1 MSDVKWGIIST
12 ARINRLFLEG
22 ARQASGVEIA
32 AVASRDRA
40 TAEEYARENEIATAH
55 GSYEALLDDP
65 QVEAVY
71 IPLPNSMHVEWSIRA
86 LQSGKHVLCEKPMS
100 RRTQEVERAFD
111 AAEQHGRLLMEAFM
125 WRHNPQTARLT
136 DLLEQGAVGRIRM
149 IRAAFGFV
157 TNDPANVRLQTAL
170 DGGGLMDVGSYC
182 VSATRLLAG
191 EPERVSAEQSLGGD
205 GVDVAFAATMRHPND
220 IISHF
225 DCGLALDSRDLL
237 EIVGDAGSL
246 RLDDPWHCRNPGIQL
261 TRGNDTEHIEIER
274 ANSYGLEAE
283 NFSAAIRGNATPLL
297 GRDDA
302 TGQARTIEALYRAAD
317 TGQAVTL
324 ASLS

>member
-1 MSDVKWGIIST
+1 MDAVKWGIIST
-12 ARINRLFLEG
+12 ANINRLFLEG
-22 ARQASGVEIA
+22 ARTADGVEIA
-32 AVASRDRA
+32 AVASRDQA
-40 TAEEYARENEIATAH
+40 KGEEYARQHDIPTTH
-55 GSYEALLDDP
+55 GSYEALLNDP
-65 QVEAVY
+65 DIDAVY
-71 IPLPNSMHVEWSIRA
+71 ISLPNSMHVDWSIRA
-86 LQSGKHVLCEKPMS
+86 LQAGKHVLCEKPLS

-136 DLLEQGAVGRIRM
+136 DLLDQGAVGRVRM

-157 TNDPANVRLQTAL
+157 TNDPANVRLQTGL
-170 DGGGLMDVGSYC
+170 DGGALMDVGCYC
-182 VSATRLLAG
+182 VSATRLIGG

-220 IISHF
+220 VISHF

-237 EIVGDAGSL
+237 EIVGDEGSL
-246 RLDDPWHCRNPGIQL
+246 RLDDPWHCRNPGIEL
-261 TRGNDTEHIEIER
+261 TQNNATERIEIDR

-297 GRDDA
+297 GRQDA
-302 TGQARTIEALYRAAD
+302 IGQARAIEALYHSAD
-317 TGQAVTL
+317 AGVTVAL
-324 ASLS
+324 A